1 MQLAYLPNRI
11 RDFMIED
18 DDSHDS
24 EFSMEGK
31 GKNSIEDSPK
41 EEKKKKKHGMLNWFK
56 LRVMFLGQYNKL
68 CLSVDI

>member
-11 RDFMIED
+11 CDFMIED

-31 GKNSIEDSPK
+31 GEKNIEDSSK
-41 EEKKKKKHGMLNWFK
+41 EEKKNKKHGMVN
-56 LRVMFLGQYNKL
+56 
-68 CLSVDI
+68 